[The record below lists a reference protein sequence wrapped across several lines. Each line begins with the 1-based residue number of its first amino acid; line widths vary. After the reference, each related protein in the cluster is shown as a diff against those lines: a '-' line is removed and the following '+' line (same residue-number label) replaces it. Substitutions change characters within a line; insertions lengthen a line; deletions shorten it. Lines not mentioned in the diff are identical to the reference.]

1 MRLFILFL
9 LAAMSLLV
17 RYILPFLIPV
27 HSSPIY

>member
-1 MRLFILFL
+1 MHLFILFL

-17 RYILPFLIPV
+17 HYLLPSLIPV